1 MFTKGE
7 MILAIAVSLFGGFAI
22 GYSKAREIFVSALA
36 KAVFEDEIKNQEH
49 QAELSGNWDKAAELR
64 YGVLLEKKK
73 QLEG

>member
-36 KAVFEDEIKNQEH
+36 KAVFEDEIKNQE
-49 QAELSGNWDKAAELR
+49 EKNWALMGSSLFIFAKNT
-64 YGVLLEKKK
+64 
-73 QLEG
+73 

>member
-36 KAVFEDEIKNQEH
+36 KAVEDEIKKNQE
-49 QAELSGNWDKAAELR
+49 
-64 YGVLLEKKK
+64 EKT
-73 QLEG
+73 

>member
-36 KAVFEDEIKNQEH
+36 KAVFEDEIK
-49 QAELSGNWDKAAELR
+49 KT
-64 YGVLLEKKK
+64 KKK
-73 QLEG
+73 RIEPSWALLFLFSRKIHSI

>member
-36 KAVFEDEIKNQEH
+36 KAVFEDEIKNQE
-49 QAELSGNWDKAAELR
+49 
-64 YGVLLEKKK
+64 EKTWALMGSSLFIFAKNT
-73 QLEG
+73 

>member
-36 KAVFEDEIKNQEH
+36 KAAFENDIKNQE
-49 QAELSGNWDKAAELR
+49 
-64 YGVLLEKKK
+64 EKN
-73 QLEG
+73 